1 MSSERCSPQTEQVG
15 IVILFHTCIFEF
27 FVNHLLR
34 TDLMFNMK
42 GFVIPLTSAIFV
54 ILLASTTQY
63 VTADHVE
70 EFGQGIFKD
79 QDNVNFAKT
88 TDSNSKYHIHLHTEV
103 RNAQGQLI
111 GIAETSRGNYIPHE
125 ISDLLFYEHLDV
137 KPEIVII
144 DNIKYEKVRYVNAP
158 SKDKYDDW
166 SGADITVEYFL
177 ISALMLCGE
186 IHGHDP
192 QCMPVFQSSTHAI
205 LLTETDVATNHWTIL
220 RVLD

>member
-1 MSSERCSPQTEQVG
+1 MKELT
-15 IVILFHTCIFEF
+15 IL
-27 FVNHLLR
+27 LL
-34 TDLMFNMK
+34 
-42 GFVIPLTSAIFV
+42 GAIFV
-54 ILLASTTQY
+54 TLIAGSVQSIS
-63 VTADHVE
+63 ADHLE
-70 EFGQGIFKD
+70 LGGKGIFKD
-79 QDNVNFAKT
+79 QNRINFKQT
-88 TDSNSKYHIHLHTEV
+88 IDSDSKYQIHLYTEI

-111 GIAETSRGNYIPHE
+111 SIAETSRGNYIPHE

-144 DNIKYEKVRYVNAP
+144 DNIKYEKVQYVNAP

-166 SGADITVEYFL
+166 SGTNITVEYFL
-177 ISALMLCGE
+177 MSALMLCGE

-192 QCMPVFQSSTHAI
+192 QCMAVFQSSTHAI

>member
-1 MSSERCSPQTEQVG
+1 M
-15 IVILFHTCIFEF
+15 
-27 FVNHLLR
+27 
-34 TDLMFNMK
+34 DLMFDVK
-42 GFVIPLTSAIFV
+42 GFVIPLTSTIFV

-79 QDNVNFAKT
+79 QDSVNFAKT
-88 TDSNSKYHIHLHTEV
+88 TDSNSKYQIHLQAEV

-125 ISDLLFYEHLDV
+125 ISDLLFYEKLDV
-137 KPEIVII
+137 KPEIVTI
-144 DNIKYEKVRYVNAP
+144 DNIKYEKVQYVDSP
-158 SKDKYDDW
+158 SRDYDEVD
-166 SGADITVEYFL
+166 YFL

-192 QCMPVFQSSTHAI
+192 KCMSVFQASTAAV
-205 LLTETDVATNHWTIL
+205 LVTQTDVVTNHWTIL
-220 RVLD
+220 RVMN

>member
-1 MSSERCSPQTEQVG
+1 MKEFT
-15 IVILFHTCIFEF
+15 IL
-27 FVNHLLR
+27 LL
-34 TDLMFNMK
+34 
-42 GFVIPLTSAIFV
+42 GVIFV
-54 ILLASTTQY
+54 TLIADSVQSIY
-63 VTADHVE
+63 ADHILE
-70 EFGQGIFKD
+70 DGKGIFKD
-79 QDNVNFAKT
+79 QDHQNFAKT
-88 TDSNSKYHIHLHTEV
+88 TDSNSKYQIHLQAEV

-137 KPEIVII
+137 KPEIVTI
-144 DNIKYEKVRYVNAP
+144 DNIKYEKVQYVNAP

-166 SGADITVEYFL
+166 SGTDITVEYFL

>member
-1 MSSERCSPQTEQVG
+1 MKELT
-15 IVILFHTCIFEF
+15 IL
-27 FVNHLLR
+27 LL
-34 TDLMFNMK
+34 
-42 GFVIPLTSAIFV
+42 GVIFV
-54 ILLASTTQY
+54 TLIADSVQSIS
-63 VTADHVE
+63 ADHLE
-70 EFGQGIFKD
+70 LGGKGIFKD
-79 QDNVNFAKT
+79 QDRINFTKT
-88 TDSNSKYHIHLHTEV
+88 TDSNSKYQIHLQAEV

-137 KPEIVII
+137 KPEIVTI
-144 DNIKYEKVRYVNAP
+144 DNIMYEKVQYVNAP
-158 SKDKYDDW
+158 SEDKYDDW
-166 SGADITVEYFL
+166 LGTDITVEYFL

-192 QCMPVFQSSTHAI
+192 QCMAVFQSSTHAI